1 MLLSAITKAFK
12 QDQLEKSAIQGGLN
26 DMVFISG
33 NGGDE
38 SYTAIELF
46 RKMHIHCNFMAEMEL
61 SDINDVK
68 NFARLSRTSH
78 TYLPS
83 QHRKMTR

>member
-38 SYTAIELF
+38 SYAAIELF
-46 RKMHIHCNFMAEMEL
+46 RKMHIHCNFMAEMGL
-61 SDINDVK
+61 SDINDVEK
-68 NFARLSRTSH
+68 L
-78 TYLPS
+78 
-83 QHRKMTR
+83 RKVI

>member
-38 SYTAIELF
+38 SYAAIELF

-61 SDINDVK
+61 SDISDVK
-68 NFARLSRTSH
+68 KL
-78 TYLPS
+78 
-83 QHRKMTR
+83 RKVI